1 MVKVITFLLM
11 SVCSFATMA
20 TSVNCDKALN
30 TIEINYCAKV
40 KLDKAETEMK
50 RYLAKSI
57 AQYTTDSNI
66 VESINIA
73 QSAWQSYS
81 QSQCNSVFTLFRDGS
96 LRVVMTLSCR
106 TKLTEQRT
114 HELWSQYLTYMDSS
128 APVLPEPTVSDLS

>member
-40 KLDKAETEMK
+40 KLDKAEAEMQ

-57 AQYTTDSNI
+57 AQYTTDLNI

-96 LRVVMTLSCR
+96 MRVVMTLSCR
-106 TKLTEQRT
+106 TKLTQQRT

-128 APVLPEPTVSDLS
+128 EPVLPEPSTSDLS

>member
-11 SVCSFATMA
+11 SASSFAAMA
-20 TSVNCDKALN
+20 TSVDCDKALN

-40 KLDKAETEMK
+40 KLDNAEAEME
-50 RYLAKSI
+50 RYLDKSI
-57 AQYTTDSNI
+57 AQYTTNTNV

-81 QSQCNSVFTLFRDGS
+81 KSQCDSVFTLFRDGS
-96 LRVVMTLSCR
+96 MRVVMTLSCR
-106 TKLTEQRT
+106 TKLTQQRT

-128 APVLPEPTVSDLS
+128 EPVLPEPSASNLS

>member
-40 KLDKAETEMK
+40 KLDKAEAEMK
-50 RYLAKSI
+50 LYLAKSI

-106 TKLTEQRT
+106 TKLTQQRT